1 MKGLLRVSLM
11 LLVLGWSAAT
21 AHAIQWPWKRSKP
34 AAGQKD
40 EAGKGDDK
48 ETKIDVRSLPKQ
60 SMEETLYVPPKAGK
74 IDLPVYPYDL
84 LRQRITGEASVS
96 CMVGL
101 DGTVVNTRVIRAS
114 RPEFGAALVAA
125 LEATKFGHSTR
136 EGEPI
141 ATVMGFR
148 HAFNLRERGESDLQ
162 EELDLLERALRRPQ
176 TLGRARD
183 LDRPLR
189 AKERKPP
196 AFPPSLLGRGVGGEA
211 LVEFLLDE
219 QGRARLPRIVSATQ
233 PEFGYAAVHAV
244 AHWEFDPPTARGA
257 PTIMRV
263 AVPFT
268 FRVD

>member
-1 MKGLLRVSLM
+1 MNGLPRVSLL
-11 LLVLGWSAAT
+11 LLVLGLSGGT
-21 AHAIQWPWKRSKP
+21 AQAIQWPWSRNKP
-34 AAGQKD
+34 AAAPKE
-40 EAGKGDDK
+40 EAK
-48 ETKIDVRSLPKQ
+48 EADRKNPGIDLQAVPRQSL
-60 SMEETLYVPPKAGK
+60 EETLYVPPKAAK
-74 IDLPVYPYDL
+74 VELPVYPYDL

-96 CMVGL
+96 CMVGV
-101 DGTVVNTRVIRAS
+101 DGTVLNTRIIRAS
-114 RPEFGAALVAA
+114 RPEFGAALAAA
-125 LEATKFGHSTR
+125 LEATRFGHGTR

-141 ATVMGFR
+141 TTVMGFR
-148 HAFNLRERGESDLQ
+148 HAFTLRDRSEPDLQ

-196 AFPPSLLGRGVGGEA
+196 AFPPSLLGKGVGGEA
-211 LVEFLLDE
+211 LIEFLLDE

-233 PEFGYAAVHAV
+233 PEFGYAAAHAV